1 VPTPDAR
8 PATGTASTASA
19 PESEPTGPTLLG
31 VPLVT
36 AIMFAVTVLTFLAVM
51 LLTLDQG
58 VSTTTWWVRGVVTG
72 VWAAGAVTMG
82 IVDIVLKTGGGG
94 IDEPPFDRWS
104 IIHGG
109 FGVVAGLWGIPFPV
123 VAVITVLWEV
133 FEYVFHGI
141 GEGESFDNRVVD
153 VGIAWVGWILFA
165 GGVSLL
171 DPNKRPMPWLA
182 PARESWARD
191 RWLKLF

>member
-1 VPTPDAR
+1 
-8 PATGTASTASA
+8 
-19 PESEPTGPTLLG
+19 
-31 VPLVT
+31 
-36 AIMFAVTVLTFLAVM
+36 
-51 LLTLDQG
+51 
-58 VSTTTWWVRGVVTG
+58 
-72 VWAAGAVTMG
+72 
-82 IVDIVLKTGGGG
+82 
-94 IDEPPFDRWS
+94 
-104 IIHGG
+104 
-109 FGVVAGLWGIPFPV
+109 LWGIPFPV